1 MQPGLRDVEI
11 AVLVLPPRKQDAAVT
26 TFVVPPAMRAGE
38 PAELRLGLLSGQAE
52 RTLRVWAQGGPVDQL
67 VYEQPIDLDPG
78 PAEVSVNAGSLSEG
92 SWAFRAQLAVDGD
105 TRPENNESRAF
116 TIVGPA
122 ARVLLVEG
130 TPNEANAVR
139 EALLGAGIQ
148 VDRQRPQLLPTVAD
162 RLQPYEAVVLANV
175 HGADL
180 RRDQMQALK
189 SYVGEAG
196 RGLVLIG
203 GERTFGLGEYA
214 DTPWRRPSR

>member
-1 MQPGLRDVEI
+1 M
-11 AVLVLPPRKQDAAVT
+11 
-26 TFVVPPAMRAGE
+26 
-38 PAELRLGLLSGQAE
+38 
-52 RTLRVWAQGGPVDQL
+52 
-67 VYEQPIDLDPG
+67 
-78 PAEVSVNAGSLSEG
+78 
-92 SWAFRAQLAVDGD
+92 
-105 TRPENNESRAF
+105 
-116 TIVGPA
+116 
-122 ARVLLVEG
+122 LLVEG

-196 RGLVLIG
+196 G
-203 GERTFGLGEYA
+203 A
-214 DTPWRRPSR
+214 SS

>member
-1 MQPGLRDVEI
+1 MGPGRAGRPAGLR
-11 AVLVLPPRKQDAAVT
+11 AAHRPR
-26 TFVVPPAMRAGE
+26 PRAG
-38 PAELRLGLLSGQAE
+38 RGQRQRRA
-52 RTLRVWAQGGPVDQL
+52 
-67 VYEQPIDLDPG
+67 
-78 PAEVSVNAGSLSEG
+78 LSEG

-105 TRPENNESRAF
+105 TRPENNESWAF

-180 RRDQMQALK
+180 RGTRC
-189 SYVGEAG
+189 
-196 RGLVLIG
+196 
-203 GERTFGLGEYA
+203 
-214 DTPWRRPSR
+214 RP